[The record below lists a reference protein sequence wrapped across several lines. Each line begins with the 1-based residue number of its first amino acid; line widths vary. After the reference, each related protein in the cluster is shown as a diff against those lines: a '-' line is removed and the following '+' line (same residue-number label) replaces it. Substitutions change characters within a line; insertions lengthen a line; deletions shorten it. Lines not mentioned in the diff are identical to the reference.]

1 MNHQQLKAGRRQVG
15 LTQLEAAKRLGT
27 SQPYLSQLEKGL
39 RPVTPE
45 LAERATKVYG
55 LPPTHLPVP
64 NAESLSD
71 DLDAAKLA
79 RQLAGLGYPGF
90 AHLRAERTNPAALM
104 VQALV
109 QQDLEVRLTEAL
121 PWVLCKYPDLEW
133 SWVTNQVKLKDVQN
147 RLGFLVGVAKD
158 VAASKQRSA
167 LGPLSVAETALE
179 HSRLA
184 REDTLCRDSMLDA
197 ERRWLKANR
206 SPLAQHW
213 NLLTGMTADRLS
225 YGA

>member
-15 LTQLEAAKRLGT
+15 LTQLEAAKRLGK

-39 RPVTPE
+39 RSVTPE
-45 LAERATKVYG
+45 LAKRATKVYG
-55 LPPTHLPVP
+55 LPLTHLPVP
-64 NAESLSD
+64 NVESLND
-71 DLDAAKLA
+71 DFNATKLA

-104 VQALV
+104 VLALV

-121 PWVLCKYPDLEW
+121 PWVLCKYPDLDW

-184 REDTLCRDSMLDA
+184 REDTLCRDSMPDT
-197 ERRWLKANR
+197 ERRWLRANR

-213 NLLTGMTADRLS
+213 NLLTGMTADQLF